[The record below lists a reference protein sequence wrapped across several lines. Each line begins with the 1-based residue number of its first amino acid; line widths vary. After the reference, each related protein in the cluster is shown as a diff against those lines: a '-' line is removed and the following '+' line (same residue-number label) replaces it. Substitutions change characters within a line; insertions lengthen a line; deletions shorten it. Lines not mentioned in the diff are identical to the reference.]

1 MSTAI
6 NWQVA
11 SGRATQARR
20 ATTSRRLS
28 FRRRR

>member
-11 SGRATQARR
+11 SARAIRARR
-20 ATTSRRLS
+20 TTTRRRLS
-28 FRRRR
+28 FRRR

>member
-11 SGRATQARR
+11 SAQADLARR
-20 ATTSRRLS
+20 STPRVRLK
-28 FRRRR
+28 RRRRK

>member
-11 SGRATQARR
+11 SARAIQARR
-20 ATTSRRLS
+20 TTTRRRLS
-28 FRRRR
+28 FRRR